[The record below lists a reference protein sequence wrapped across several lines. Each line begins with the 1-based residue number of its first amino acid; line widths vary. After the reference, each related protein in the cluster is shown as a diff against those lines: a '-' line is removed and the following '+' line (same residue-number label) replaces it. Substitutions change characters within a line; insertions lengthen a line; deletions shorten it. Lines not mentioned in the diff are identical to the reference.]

1 MVLEQLSNMRLQR
14 IQININ
20 EVDYSLDVPLNKTLV
35 ELIRDDLGFTGT
47 KYSCSEGECGACTVI
62 MNSKAVLSCLIL
74 AVEADGA
81 KITTIEGLKKE
92 NGELHPIQQSFIDK
106 GAVQCG
112 FCTSGM
118 IMAAKSLLDRNPK
131 PTRLEIENAVNGNL
145 CRCTGYIKI
154 VDAIE
159 EAAKK

>member
-1 MVLEQLSNMRLQR
+1 MKPHKIQL
-14 IQININ
+14 NIN
-20 EVDYSLDVPLNKTLV
+20 GVDYSLEVCLNKTLV

-47 KYSCSEGECGACTVI
+47 KHSCLEGECGACTVI
-62 MNSKAVLSCLIL
+62 MNGKAVLSCLIL

-81 KITTIEGLKKE
+81 KITTIEGLKKQDGLL
-92 NGELHPIQQSFIDK
+92 NPIQQSFIDK

-112 FCTSGM
+112 FCTPGM
-118 IMAAKSLLDRNPK
+118 IMTAKALLDRNPK
-131 PTRLEIENAVNGNL
+131 PTRPEIESAINGNL

-159 EAAKK
+159 EAAKLIRPKTF